1 MGGNSRAAKVAWA
14 VAWLIVAYLVA
25 LVVSA
30 QAAEIQPA
38 GAQAIQQV
46 FQKVAPSV
54 VAIRAQGRDA
64 ISGSQTRI
72 IERGSG
78 VIISQDGKVLTAAY
92 LVHGMDEISV
102 EFPGGVKVSA
112 RVVTSEPA
120 AADLALLQLDR
131 VPAGSTVSPVA
142 DSNTVQLKERILI
155 VGAPSML
162 PRSLSV
168 GSISARW
175 APNTAYRTM
184 PLAEFCQADATIDA
198 GNSGGPMFNMKGE
211 VIGIVSQNI
220 SAGDK
225 KDGQGFVV
233 TSNTARHMLLE
244 KTSTWSGLAQAPGV
258 VQGSGIVKASCSATS
273 SRSC

>member
-1 MGGNSRAAKVAWA
+1 M
-14 VAWLIVAYLVA
+14 VAWLIVFYLVA
-25 LVVSA
+25 RVVSA
-30 QAAEIQPA
+30 HAGEVPPAE
-38 GAQAIQQV
+38 AQAFQQV

-64 ISGSQTRI
+64 MSGSQTRI

-78 VIISQDGKVLTAAY
+78 VLISRDGLVLTAAY

-131 VPAGSTVSPVA
+131 VPLGSIVSPMA
-142 DSNTVQLKERILI
+142 DSNTVQVRDKVLI
-155 VGAPSML
+155 VGAPSY
-162 PRSLSV
+162 SLSV

-184 PLAEFCQADATIDA
+184 PLAEFFQADATIDA
-198 GNSGGPMFNMKGE
+198 SNSGGPMFNLKGE
-211 VIGIVSQNI
+211 VIGIVSHNI
-220 SAGDK
+220 ATDARSNR
-225 KDGQGFVV
+225 QGFVV
-233 TSNTARHMLLE
+233 TSNTAKHLLLE
-244 KTSTWSGLAQAPGV
+244 KRSAWSGIAQGP
-258 VQGSGIVKASCSATS
+258 CSATAIS
-273 SRSC
+273 ARSC

>member
-1 MGGNSRAAKVAWA
+1 MVRTSRAAKVAWM
-14 VAWLIVAYLVA
+14 VAWLIVFYLVA
-25 LVVSA
+25 RVVSA
-30 QAAEIQPA
+30 HAGEVPPAE
-38 GAQAIQQV
+38 AQAFQQV

-64 ISGSQTRI
+64 MSGSQTRI

-78 VIISQDGKVLTAAY
+78 VLISRDGLVLTAAY

-131 VPAGSTVSPVA
+131 VPLGSIVSPMA
-142 DSNTVQLKERILI
+142 DSNTVQVRDKVLI
-155 VGAPSML
+155 VGAPSY
-162 PRSLSV
+162 SLSV

-184 PLAEFCQADATIDA
+184 PLAEFFQADATIDA
-198 GNSGGPMFNMKGE
+198 GNSGGPMFNLKGE
-211 VIGIVSQNI
+211 VIGIVSHNI
-220 SAGDK
+220 ATDARSNR
-225 KDGQGFVV
+225 QGFVV
-233 TSNTARHMLLE
+233 TSNTAKHLLLE
-244 KTSTWSGLAQAPGV
+244 KRSAWSGIAQGP
-258 VQGSGIVKASCSATS
+258 CSATAIS
-273 SRSC
+273 ARSC

>member
-30 QAAEIQPA
+30 QAAETQPA

-54 VAIRAQGRDA
+54 VAIRAQGRDTM
-64 ISGSQTRI
+64 SGSQTRI

-78 VIISQDGKVLTAAY
+78 VLISTDGKVLTAAY

-112 RVVTSEPA
+112 RVLTSEPA

-131 VPAGSTVSPVA
+131 VPLGSTVSSVA
-142 DSNTVQLKERILI
+142 DSNTVQIRDKILV
-155 VGAPSML
+155 VGAPSY
-162 PRSLSV
+162 SLSV

-184 PLAEFCQADATIDA
+184 PRAEFFQADATIDA
-198 GNSGGPMFNMKGE
+198 GNSGGPMFNMRGE

-220 SAGDK
+220 SSGDK
-225 KDGQGFVV
+225 SDRQGFVV
-233 TSNTARHMLLE
+233 TSNTARQLLLE
-244 KTSTWSGLAQAPGV
+244 KSSTGSGLA
-258 VQGSGIVKASCSATS
+258 QGSGIVRASCSATS

>member
-1 MGGNSRAAKVAWA
+1 M
-14 VAWLIVAYLVA
+14 VAWLIVFYLVA
-25 LVVSA
+25 RVVSA
-30 QAAEIQPA
+30 HAGEVPPA
-38 GAQAIQQV
+38 GAEAFQQV

-64 ISGSQTRI
+64 MSGSQTRI

-78 VIISQDGKVLTAAY
+78 VLISRDGLVLTAAY

-131 VPAGSTVSPVA
+131 VPLGSIVSPMA
-142 DSNTVQLKERILI
+142 DSNTVQVRDKVLI
-155 VGAPSML
+155 VGAPSY
-162 PRSLSV
+162 SLSV

-184 PLAEFCQADATIDA
+184 PLAEFFQADATIDA
-198 GNSGGPMFNMKGE
+198 SNSGGPMFNLKGE
-211 VIGIVSQNI
+211 VIGIVSHNI
-220 SAGDK
+220 ATDARSNR
-225 KDGQGFVV
+225 QGFVV
-233 TSNTARHMLLE
+233 TSNTAKQLLLE
-244 KTSTWSGLAQAPGV
+244 KRSAWSGIAKG
-258 VQGSGIVKASCSATS
+258 SCSTPS
-273 SRSC
+273 VRSC

>member
-1 MGGNSRAAKVAWA
+1 M
-14 VAWLIVAYLVA
+14 VAWLIVFYLVA
-25 LVVSA
+25 RVVSA
-30 QAAEIQPA
+30 HAGEVPPAE
-38 GAQAIQQV
+38 AQAFQQV

-64 ISGSQTRI
+64 MSGSQTRI

-78 VIISQDGKVLTAAY
+78 VLISRDGLVLTAAY

-131 VPAGSTVSPVA
+131 VPLGSIVSPMA
-142 DSNTVQLKERILI
+142 DSNTVQVRDKVLI
-155 VGAPSML
+155 VGAPSY
-162 PRSLSV
+162 SLSV

-184 PLAEFCQADATIDA
+184 PLAEFFQADATIDA
-198 GNSGGPMFNMKGE
+198 SNSGGPMFNLKGE
-211 VIGIVSQNI
+211 VIGIVSHNI
-220 SAGDK
+220 ATDARSNR
-225 KDGQGFVV
+225 QGFVV
-233 TSNTARHMLLE
+233 TSNTAKQLLLE
-244 KTSTWSGLAQAPGV
+244 KRSAWSGIAQGL
-258 VQGSGIVKASCSATS
+258 CSATAIS
-273 SRSC
+273 ARSC

>member
-14 VAWLIVAYLVA
+14 VAWFIVAYLVA

-30 QAAEIQPA
+30 QAAETQPA

-46 FQKVAPSV
+46 YAKVAPSV
-54 VAIRAQGRDA
+54 LAIRAQGRDA
-64 ISGSQTRI
+64 MSGGQTRI

-78 VIISQDGKVLTAAY
+78 VLISGDGKVLTAAY

-120 AADLALLQLDR
+120 AADLAVLQLDR
-131 VPAGSTVSPVA
+131 VPLGSTVSSGA
-142 DSNTVQLKERILI
+142 ESNTVQVKDNVLI
-155 VGAPSML
+155 VGAVYRAGADASFQL
-162 PRSLSV
+162 AYSLSV

-184 PLAEFCQADATIDA
+184 PLAEFFQADAAIGA
-198 GNSGGPMFNMKGE
+198 GNSGGPMFNMNGE
-211 VIGIVSQNI
+211 VIGIVSQNV
-220 SAGDK
+220 STGERSDR
-225 KDGQGFVV
+225 QGFVV
-233 TSNTARHMLLE
+233 TSNTAKHLLLE
-244 KTSTWSGLAQAPGV
+244 KRSAWSGVA
-258 VQGSGIVKASCSATS
+258 SGSCSAPT
-273 SRSC
+273 RSC

>member
-1 MGGNSRAAKVAWA
+1 MVRTSRAAKVAWM
-14 VAWLIVAYLVA
+14 VAWLIVFYLVA
-25 LVVSA
+25 RVVSA
-30 QAAEIQPA
+30 HAGEVPPAE
-38 GAQAIQQV
+38 AQAFQQV

-64 ISGSQTRI
+64 MSGSQTRI

-78 VIISQDGKVLTAAY
+78 VLISRDGLVLTAAY

-131 VPAGSTVSPVA
+131 VPLGSIVSPMA
-142 DSNTVQLKERILI
+142 DSNTVQVRDKVLI
-155 VGAPSML
+155 VGAPSY
-162 PRSLSV
+162 SLSV

-184 PLAEFCQADATIDA
+184 PLAEFFQADATIDA
-198 GNSGGPMFNMKGE
+198 SNSGGPMFNLKGE
-211 VIGIVSQNI
+211 VIGIVSHNI
-220 SAGDK
+220 ATDARSNR
-225 KDGQGFVV
+225 QGFVV
-233 TSNTARHMLLE
+233 TSNTAKQLLLE
-244 KTSTWSGLAQAPGV
+244 KRSAWSGIAQGP
-258 VQGSGIVKASCSATS
+258 CSATAIS
-273 SRSC
+273 ARSC

>member
-1 MGGNSRAAKVAWA
+1 MVGTSRVAKVAWG

-30 QAAEIQPA
+30 HAADAQPA
-38 GAQAIQQV
+38 GAQIQQV
-46 FQKVAPSV
+46 FLKVAPSV

-72 IERGSG
+72 IEKGSG
-78 VIISQDGKVLTAAY
+78 VLISADGQVLTAAY

-131 VPAGSTVSPVA
+131 VPRGVTVSPMA
-142 DSNTVQLKERILI
+142 DSNTVQVKDNVLI
-155 VGAPSML
+155 VGAVYRAGADASFQL
-162 PRSLSV
+162 AYSLSV

-184 PLAEFCQADATIDA
+184 PLAEFFQADAAIGA
-198 GNSGGPMFNMKGE
+198 GNSGGPMFNMNGE
-211 VIGIVSQNI
+211 VIGIVSQN
-220 SAGDK
+220 
-225 KDGQGFVV
+225 V
-233 TSNTARHMLLE
+233 
-244 KTSTWSGLAQAPGV
+244 
-258 VQGSGIVKASCSATS
+258 
-273 SRSC
+273 

>member
-1 MGGNSRAAKVAWA
+1 M
-14 VAWLIVAYLVA
+14 VAWLIVFYLVA
-25 LVVSA
+25 RVVSA
-30 QAAEIQPA
+30 HAGEVPPAE
-38 GAQAIQQV
+38 AQAFQQV

-64 ISGSQTRI
+64 LSGSQTRI

-78 VIISQDGKVLTAAY
+78 VLISRDGLVLTAAY

-131 VPAGSTVSPVA
+131 VPLGSIVSPMA
-142 DSNTVQLKERILI
+142 DSNTVQVRDKVLI
-155 VGAPSML
+155 VGAPSY
-162 PRSLSV
+162 SLSV

-184 PLAEFCQADATIDA
+184 PLAEFFQADATIDA
-198 GNSGGPMFNMKGE
+198 SNSGGPMFNLKGE
-211 VIGIVSQNI
+211 VIGIVSHNI
-220 SAGDK
+220 ATDARSNR
-225 KDGQGFVV
+225 QGFVV
-233 TSNTARHMLLE
+233 TSNTAKQLLLE
-244 KTSTWSGLAQAPGV
+244 KRSAWSGIAKG
-258 VQGSGIVKASCSATS
+258 SCSTPS
-273 SRSC
+273 VRSC

>member
-1 MGGNSRAAKVAWA
+1 M
-14 VAWLIVAYLVA
+14 VAWLIVFYLVA
-25 LVVSA
+25 RVVSA
-30 QAAEIQPA
+30 HAGEVPPAE
-38 GAQAIQQV
+38 AQAFQQV

-64 ISGSQTRI
+64 MSGSQTRI

-78 VIISQDGKVLTAAY
+78 VLISRDGLVLTAAY

-131 VPAGSTVSPVA
+131 VPLGSIVSPMA
-142 DSNTVQLKERILI
+142 DSNTVQVRDKVLI
-155 VGAPSML
+155 VGAPSY
-162 PRSLSV
+162 SLSV

-184 PLAEFCQADATIDA
+184 PLAEFFQADATIDA
-198 GNSGGPMFNMKGE
+198 SNSGGPMFNLKGE
-211 VIGIVSQNI
+211 VIGIVSHNI
-220 SAGDK
+220 ATDARSNR
-225 KDGQGFVV
+225 QGFVV
-233 TSNTARHMLLE
+233 TSNTAKQLLLE
-244 KTSTWSGLAQAPGV
+244 KRSAWSGIAKG
-258 VQGSGIVKASCSATS
+258 SCSTPS
-273 SRSC
+273 VRSC

>member
-1 MGGNSRAAKVAWA
+1 MIRTSRAAKVAW
-14 VAWLIVAYLVA
+14 LIVFYLA
-25 LVVSA
+25 ARVVSGHAGEVPPAEA
-30 QAAEIQPA
+30 QAF
-38 GAQAIQQV
+38 QQV

-64 ISGSQTRI
+64 MSGSQTRI

-78 VIISQDGKVLTAAY
+78 VLISRDGLVLTAAY

-131 VPAGSTVSPVA
+131 VPLGSIVSPMA
-142 DSNTVQLKERILI
+142 DSNTVQVRDKVLI
-155 VGAPSML
+155 VGAPSY
-162 PRSLSV
+162 SLSV

-184 PLAEFCQADATIDA
+184 PLAEFFQADATIDA
-198 GNSGGPMFNMKGE
+198 SNSGGPMFNLKGE
-211 VIGIVSQNI
+211 VIGIVSHNI
-220 SAGDK
+220 ATDARSNR
-225 KDGQGFVV
+225 QGFVV
-233 TSNTARHMLLE
+233 TSNTAKQLLLE
-244 KTSTWSGLAQAPGV
+244 KRSAWSGIAQGP
-258 VQGSGIVKASCSATS
+258 CSATAIS
-273 SRSC
+273 ARSC